1 MSQPQQ
7 AAELGS
13 FSHLAL
19 ALESRIEEKLWNLSL
34 RLRKVTDAR
43 TVSRVSLH
51 ASLESSLCEAW
62 ISLETSRG

>member
-19 ALESRIEEKLWNLSL
+19 ALESRIEDKVWNLSV

-43 TVSRVSLH
+43 TVSRESLH
-51 ASLESSLCEAW
+51 ASLESSMCEAW
-62 ISLETSRG
+62 ISLEIPRH